1 MMRHSLSVSNDAELL
16 GGLGSGDFNG
26 ANSDVGAGVAML
38 LKHAAV
44 VHLVDMIAGEDE
56 YEFGALAADGV
67 DVLVDGVRRCP
78 DTTAAKRASGAEGL
92 RCSRRG
98 RRAATSRRDV
108 AVQAEGFVLREY
120 ENAAEIRIDALE
132 SVMSMMR

>member
-1 MMRHSLSVSNDAELL
+1 MTPNCLAAWER
-16 GGLGSGDFNG
+16 DFNG

-67 DVLVDGVRRCP
+67 DVL
-78 DTTAAKRASGAEGL
+78 
-92 RCSRRG
+92 
-98 RRAATSRRDV
+98 
-108 AVQAEGFVLREY
+108 
-120 ENAAEIRIDALE
+120 
-132 SVMSMMR
+132 